1 MCSARRSGNFCWSSD
16 KESKT
21 ELWCMSLGMPWKT
34 CKDSGFYYKRQLT
47 DYRGQLEE
55 VVDELFPS
63 LPSNMRWVTL
73 DHPPVARSLVPSGAT
88 PRDPSTWS
96 WSDECWATMGNLC
109 QQASA
114 HIPEDSFRLLSGRWS
129 FRPSAQTDDALN
141 DACNKARGYTMSP
154 VCASR
159 CTIAQIRGLKV
170 SISIITASV
179 SLQGVF
185 GKSGEE

>member
-1 MCSARRSGNFCWSSD
+1 
-16 KESKT
+16 
-21 ELWCMSLGMPWKT
+21 MSLGMPWKT